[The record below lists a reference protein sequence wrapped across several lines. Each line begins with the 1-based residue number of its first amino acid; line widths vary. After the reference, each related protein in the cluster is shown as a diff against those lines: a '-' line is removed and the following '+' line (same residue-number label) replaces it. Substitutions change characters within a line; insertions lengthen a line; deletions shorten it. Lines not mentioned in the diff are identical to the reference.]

1 MTLPKRFRDTILA
14 AQRSGHR
21 VFADM
26 LRPLGLTPAWAE
38 VLTTLQENGPLS
50 IRELSHFLIC
60 EADHP
65 SRLIKRIE
73 DKGLIARTPDPND
86 KRAVKLALTDA
97 GKTAADKVA
106 GIEAGFNEW
115 IEQRLNSDKV
125 SITIQT
131 LERLMK
137 GTPEARSLE
146 NRYTDKQ

>member
-1 MTLPKRFRDTILA
+1 MRLHLHDIAYYGVIMTLPKRFRDTILA

-50 IRELSHFLIC
+50 IRELSRFLIC

-73 DKGLIARTPDPND
+73 DKGLITRTPDPTD
-86 KRAVKLALTDA
+86 RRAVKLALTES
-97 GKTAADKVA
+97 GEGAADKVA
-106 GIEAGFNEW
+106 GI
-115 IEQRLNSDKV
+115 
-125 SITIQT
+125 
-131 LERLMK
+131 
-137 GTPEARSLE
+137 
-146 NRYTDKQ
+146 